1 MKNILILIA
10 SLFFAINYSQLYI
23 PYSQVLP
30 TINPSSNNFGIGTN
44 YPSSKLDV
52 NFEGEPKT
60 MKFID
65 FPNGSSAMNAA
76 LRFTWYNEFADF
88 GVVRS
93 DSTPIEALAFRFNGS
108 ETARFLPNGKFI
120 LGGKT
125 ELARFTINGLHAN
138 TSMMLHSDNGTEP
151 HAYLSLWASEPDVS
165 YNGVG
170 IGNNIRNY
178 FNGQS
183 FTRINT
189 SAGGSYMRLLDN
201 EINFNTVS
209 ASGTKKQVM
218 TISPNA
224 ATFSG
229 NVGIGT
235 ENPQAKLD
243 INGNLRINNAT
254 DHTFV
259 SLGKELN
266 DQIITD
272 NSTAKHYGGGYFFRV
287 HNENIEY
294 KYIDALKISD
304 NGNVAVA
311 NKLEAREVKVTT
323 TPTADFVF
331 AENYNLPKL
340 EEVEKHIKEKKH
352 LPEIASAKEMQREG
366 VNVGEFQIK
375 LLQKIEELTLYT
387 IDQNKLNKEQENQI
401 NIQNQKIEQLEKLIQ
416 ELVSTKK

>member
-65 FPNGSSAMNAA
+65 FPNESSTMNAA

-93 DSTPIEALAFRFNGS
+93 SSTPIEALAFRFNGS

-138 TSMMLHSDNGTEP
+138 TSMMLHSDNGTDP
-151 HAYLSLWASEPDVS
+151 HAYLSLWASEPGVS

-170 IGNNIRNY
+170 IGNNIKNY
-178 FNGQS
+178 NGQS

-189 SAGGSYMRLLDN
+189 SVGGSYMRLLDN

-243 INGNLRINNAT
+243 VGGDVIFGDFISSGSNSWMFHSPDDGRTSLHIAAKGASGDFDWNKQLLLNQGNMALY
-254 DHTFV
+254 
-259 SLGKELN
+259 GKFE
-266 DQIITD
+266 
-272 NSTAKHYGGGYFFRV
+272 AK
-287 HNENIEY
+287 
-294 KYIDALKISD
+294 
-304 NGNVAVA
+304 
-311 NKLEAREVKVTT
+311 EVKVTT

-331 AENYNLPKL
+331 AEDYNLPKL

-352 LPEIASAKEMQREG
+352 LPEIASAKEMEKEG
-366 VNVGEFQIK
+366 VNIGEFQIK
-375 LLQKIEELTLYT
+375 LLQKIEELTLYS
-387 IDQNKLNKEQENQI
+387 IEQNKQIKTLLSENKDLKSLLERVE
-401 NIQNQKIEQLEKLIQ
+401 KLEK
-416 ELVSTKK
+416 SAKN